1 MTPAVSLKLVM
12 LLIAL
17 KSQWEKFNL
26 SSVDH
31 EPICY
36 FITENLTFTSLGIKK
51 LLGVMAMNLVSV

>member
-1 MTPAVSLKLVM
+1 M